1 MLPFSFAH
9 CAEIQFREM
18 ADFMGILGNFHEKR
32 IYKIFVLLLGL
43 AGICP
48 AQEKS
53 PFTPDLMRT
62 LQQLQRAASASEVGY
77 DFLEH
82 LSDEI
87 GPRLPGSPQ
96 AAAAVDYLTS
106 QFQRLGLQVS
116 NEPVVVP
123 HWVRGDERA
132 ELVQF
137 PGMRPGLSQKII
149 VTALG
154 GSVPTPRQGIT
165 AQLLIVEK
173 LSDLEGLA
181 PEAVKGKIVLFN
193 QAFDREL
200 ANAGFAHQAYVQVV
214 RQRVSGANKVAA
226 MGAVGS
232 LLRSI
237 GSADFR
243 LAHTGAVVYSGDR
256 KIPAG
261 AVSSEDADLIERL
274 SRRGP
279 VLMHLLLTPEIL
291 PDVTSAN
298 VIADLQGDQFPQ
310 QIVIISAHLDSWD
323 LGTGALDNGAG
334 VAAVLQAAQVITS
347 LHLKPLRTIR
357 FVAWMNEE
365 EGGSGYYQYLDHHKG
380 ELKDHVAVLD
390 IDVGTCHPV
399 GYTADASPN
408 AMEMLQPLSSVLQ
421 AQRAA
426 VAEKSNEISDF
437 TEYGIVT
444 FDPLV
449 DNRNYYDTHHTVA
462 DTFDKVDPKGLQE
475 NAALIAVL
483 AYAVS
488 SIEPRVRLK

>member
-9 CAEIQFREM
+9 CAEIQFRKM

-32 IYKIFVLLLGL
+32 IYKLFVLLLGL

-154 GSVPTPRQGIT
+154 GSAPTPRQGIT

-181 PEAVKGKIVLFN
+181 PGAVKGKIVLFN

-214 RQRVSGANKVAA
+214 RQRVSGANKAAA
-226 MGAVGS
+226 MGAAAS

-237 GSADFR
+237 GGADFR

-261 AVSSEDADLIERL
+261 AVSSED
-274 SRRGP
+274 
-279 VLMHLLLTPEIL
+279 
-291 PDVTSAN
+291 
-298 VIADLQGDQFPQ
+298 
-310 QIVIISAHLDSWD
+310 
-323 LGTGALDNGAG
+323 
-334 VAAVLQAAQVITS
+334 
-347 LHLKPLRTIR
+347 
-357 FVAWMNEE
+357 
-365 EGGSGYYQYLDHHKG
+365 
-380 ELKDHVAVLD
+380 
-390 IDVGTCHPV
+390 
-399 GYTADASPN
+399 
-408 AMEMLQPLSSVLQ
+408 
-421 AQRAA
+421 
-426 VAEKSNEISDF
+426 
-437 TEYGIVT
+437 
-444 FDPLV
+444 
-449 DNRNYYDTHHTVA
+449 
-462 DTFDKVDPKGLQE
+462 
-475 NAALIAVL
+475 
-483 AYAVS
+483 
-488 SIEPRVRLK
+488 